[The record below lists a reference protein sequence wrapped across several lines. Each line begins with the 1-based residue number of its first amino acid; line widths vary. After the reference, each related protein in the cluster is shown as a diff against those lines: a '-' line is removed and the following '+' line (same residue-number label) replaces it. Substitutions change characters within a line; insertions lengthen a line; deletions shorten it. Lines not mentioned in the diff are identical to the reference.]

1 MLRLDN
7 FSLFVKSYHFKP
19 KLNGMVNVQGQTAD
33 STEGDDPVFVADF
46 FPGVEVF
53 AGDAVADLDG

>member
-1 MLRLDN
+1 
-7 FSLFVKSYHFKP
+7 
-19 KLNGMVNVQGQTAD
+19 MVNVQGQTAD
-33 STEGDDPVFVADF
+33 STEGDDPVFAEDF